1 MTAQKSIRKTA
12 LQYGMV
18 FSILY
23 FLLIF
28 FSHTYVIEELSNE
41 SRKHRLDKEVESFQT
56 IIANEM
62 PTADEIGSMIDQFQL
77 LLEHALIGVLPRYC
91 GHS

>member
-1 MTAQKSIRKTA
+1 MPSTEAFRSIDKSTFMTAQKSIRKTV
-12 LQYGMV
+12 LQYGIA
-18 FSILY
+18 FSLLY

-56 IIANEM
+56 II
-62 PTADEIGSMIDQFQL
+62 
-77 LLEHALIGVLPRYC
+77 
-91 GHS
+91 